1 MNDEVHGV
9 TYDSCAFGC
18 VVDALCMLMGSA
30 CRERDDGDEE
40 EDGVKDGVL
49 HFLFAL
55 LSSKASSKASVMS
68 WMGVCS
74 SFSILSRS
82 SVSLDCT

>member
-1 MNDEVHGV
+1 MSDEVHGV
-9 TYDSCAFGC
+9 TYDSGAFGC

-40 EDGVKDGVL
+40 EDGVEDGVF
-49 HFLFAL
+49 HFSFSL
-55 LSSKASSKASVMS
+55 ASSKASVKS